1 MSEQQSRQGWIIG
14 IIVVIIVAAAAY
26 WLWTGDEKKK
36 EIPATKII
44 EEPET
49 APEPETLA
57 QPEEQPPVP
66 KPLEPAPAEKPAEEP
81 GREPP
86 PPLNNSDKAVYQEL
100 MGLAPDNA
108 LSRWLVPSEV
118 IRKWVAAINAGSR
131 GTLIYK
137 HRPLKSIRGPILVT
151 GSSAEG
157 YQLSPSNYRR
167 YDQPVRLF
175 ALMNTET
182 AVSLYQYWYPRLAQ
196 AYGELGIRNKTFH
209 QVVLEAIDKV
219 LAAPEIEGPIQL
231 VRPSVYYKFADPKL
245 EKLPGVQK
253 LMIRMG
259 PENAIRVKEKLKE
272 LREKLEAVPV
282 QQPQSNP

>member
-26 WLWTGDEKKK
+26 WLWTGDEQKK
-36 EIPATKII
+36 EIPSTTII
-44 EEPET
+44 EQPKT

-57 QPEEQPPVP
+57 QPQEQAPEP
-66 KPLEPAPAEKPAEEP
+66 KPPEPAPAEEP
-81 GREPP
+81 GRAPP
-86 PPLNNSDKAVYQEL
+86 PPLNNSDKSAYQDL

-137 HRPLKSIRGPILVT
+137 HRPLRKLRGPILVT
-151 GSSAEG
+151 GSSVEG

-167 YDQPVRLF
+167 YDQPVRLL
-175 ALMNTET
+175 ALMNTEA
-182 AVSLYQYWYPRLAQ
+182 AVGLYQYWYPRLAQ
-196 AYGELGIRNKTFH
+196 AYAELGIRNKTFH

-259 PENAIRVKEKLKE
+259 PENTIRVKEKLKE
-272 LREKLEAVPV
+272 LREKLETVPV